1 MSAIQTK
8 GSPPLI
14 ILFSYSALGRLTH
27 RSKRNLPC
35 SPSHGSSPRAQE
47 RIIDGPARPMVPGS
61 NCSAGSIIK
70 KDNFYNVNRVWV
82 WQHDCACKHL
92 EVCRGPIAQ
101 VRFRARYI
109 LHSVNLYHNLSH
121 LARQSRP
128 FRSRKTCTKPVVLSS
143 QTVHKQEVARV
154 VSDVLW
160 LEQTIQSRC
169 PTPYTSRSQ
178 LATNTCESES
188 VRRMTV
194 FSLRHAAVHQI
205 ASVRLYLRI
214 RQRPQVPSS

>member
-61 NCSAGSIIK
+61 KRSAGSII

-128 FRSRKTCTKPVVLSS
+128 FRSRKTCSINSARNRSYSAHKPFTSKKSS
-143 QTVHKQEVARV
+143 EWSVMSCGWSKQFRADARHRIPAGV
-154 VSDVLW
+154 NL
-160 LEQTIQSRC
+160 Q
-169 PTPYTSRSQ
+169 PT
-178 LATNTCESES
+178 LVNLK
-188 VRRMTV
+188 V
-194 FSLRHAAVHQI
+194 FVE
-205 ASVRLYLRI
+205 
-214 RQRPQVPSS
+214 